1 MDNNDEYSQSLE
13 EFFAAFEEFDNQLA
27 KRPPPQARCLNR
39 RNQTAV
45 NDEVHCLYRY

>member
-27 KRPPPQARCLNR
+27 KTPPPQARSLNR
-39 RNQTAV
+39 RNHAAGH
-45 NDEVHCLYRY
+45 DEVHCLYRY